1 MARSTTGCFIP
12 QRQDC
17 ACVCVCARVCVCMHA
32 CVCPALQTRV
42 LQRACPRVKGRPL
55 PAMTRWLG
63 HLSTAA
69 GRNGQGRMQAADL
82 LPSSWRGSP
91 SCSHLCADHWAGTNA
106 FPACRSLPE
115 LQEAAFPALPSP
127 DSGERQP
134 REGAAGPGFC
144 PALMGG
150 VGGQDPRLSQG
161 LHTAPSGARLP
172 LHPVRKQ
179 TQGQK
184 GLP

>member
-1 MARSTTGCFIP
+1 M
-12 QRQDC
+12 
-17 ACVCVCARVCVCMHA
+17 
-32 CVCPALQTRV
+32 CPALQTRV
-42 LQRACPRVKGRPL
+42 LHGACPCVKGRPR

-69 GRNGQGRMQAADL
+69 GRNGQGRMQPADL

-127 DSGERQP
+127 SSGRMPAQGRSCRSWLLPSPDGWGERPGPEAKP
-134 REGAAGPGFC
+134 RPSPGPFWSSTPSPSCKKIDTGTEGTSLNRTGSAKRPELGSA
-144 PALMGG
+144 
-150 VGGQDPRLSQG
+150 D
-161 LHTAPSGARLP
+161 TW
-172 LHPVRKQ
+172 
-179 TQGQK
+179 
-184 GLP
+184 